1 MSQETQQIESK
12 LPIKVI
18 IVGDGAVGKTCLAET
33 FVKKKFPEEYVP
45 TVFQNFAETITV
57 DDEVKTSRYALC
69 ALCVKLYY
77 IKVPTVILYPLSR
90 QILDMDYE
98 KIVKVCLHSGQAVK
112 IPLKFGEF
120 FLVQNSKQQI

>member
-1 MSQETQQIESK
+1 MSQETQQRESK

-69 ALCVKLYY
+69 ALCVKLY
-77 IKVPTVILYPLSR
+77 IKVPTVILYPLSG
-90 QILDMDYE
+90 QILNMDYE
-98 KIVKVCLHSGQAVK
+98 SLFTFWLSSEDLTSV
-112 IPLKFGEF
+112 
-120 FLVQNSKQQI
+120 

>member
-18 IVGDGAVGKTCLAET
+18 IVGDGMVGKTSLVMT
-33 FVKKKFPEEYVP
+33 SVFKEYSEYRIP

-77 IKVPTVILYPLSR
+77 IKVPTVIMYPLSG
-90 QILDMDYE
+90 QILNMDYE
-98 KIVKVCLHSGQAVK
+98 KIVKVCLHSG
-112 IPLKFGEF
+112 
-120 FLVQNSKQQI
+120 

>member
-1 MSQETQQIESK
+1 MTICYLQTVLKMSQETQQRESK

-98 KIVKVCLHSGQAVK
+98 KIVKVCL
-112 IPLKFGEF
+112 EF
-120 FLVQNSKQQI
+120 S

>member
-1 MSQETQQIESK
+1 MSQETQQRESK

-33 FVKKKFPEEYVP
+33 FVTKEFPKEYVP
-45 TVFQNFAETITV
+45 TVFQNYAETITV

-98 KIVKVCLHSGQAVK
+98 KIVKVCLYSG
-112 IPLKFGEF
+112 
-120 FLVQNSKQQI
+120 